1 MRYSVTHMTRL
12 EYAAPVRLAQFN
24 VRLRPAAWPGQTVSD
39 YQLSVD
45 PQPARVFEADG
56 GYHVNEARFSLH
68 KPISQLQIESRFT
81 VERED
86 LPFFMGEA
94 DGPGLTDLRELAMR
108 TPDLSAL
115 APASYIFASPI
126 AVPEHDIAL
135 WAGSF
140 LDESMPVMEAGRTL
154 MQAIHD
160 EFAYDAKATATDTP
174 PIDAFRRR
182 HGVCQDF
189 SHVMIIAARAHGIPA
204 AYVSGYLRTLPPPG
218 HERLVGADAMHAW
231 VNLWCGE
238 ELGWVGF
245 DPTNAKLADADHV
258 FIGMGRDYSDVAP
271 LDGTFRG
278 SSQQRMFYSVDV
290 APLD

>member
-45 PQPARVFEADG
+45 PQPARVFKADG

-204 AYVSGYLRTLPPPG
+204 AYVSGWSEPMPCTPG
-218 HERLVGADAMHAW
+218 
-231 VNLWCGE
+231 
-238 ELGWVGF
+238 
-245 DPTNAKLADADHV
+245 
-258 FIGMGRDYSDVAP
+258 
-271 LDGTFRG
+271 
-278 SSQQRMFYSVDV
+278 
-290 APLD
+290 

>member
-45 PQPARVFEADG
+45 PQPARVFKADG

-204 AYVSGYLRTLPPPG
+204 AYVSGSRRPLPPPG
-218 HERLVGADAMHAW
+218 RERLVGADAMHAW

>member
-1 MRYSVTHMTRL
+1 MRYAVTHMTRL

-24 VRLRPAAWPGQTVSD
+24 VRLRPAQWPGQIVSD
-39 YQLSVD
+39 YALAID
-45 PQPARVFEADG
+45 PQPVQVNEGDG
-56 GYHVNEARFSLH
+56 GYYFNEARFSLRE
-68 KPISQLQIESRFT
+68 PIRQLQIESRFT
-81 VERED
+81 VEREE
-86 LPFFMGEA
+86 LPFFINEQA
-94 DGPGLTDLRELAMR
+94 GPRLADLRELAMR
-108 TPDLSAL
+108 KPDLSAL

-126 AVPEHDIAL
+126 AVPEHEIAM

-140 LDESMPVMEAGRTL
+140 LDESMPVMNAGRAL
-154 MQAIHD
+154 MQAIHE
-160 EFAYDAKATATDTP
+160 EFAFDSGATFTDTA
-174 PIDAFRRR
+174 PIEAFRRR

-189 SHVMIIAARAHGIPA
+189 SHVMIVAARAHGIPA
-204 AYVSGYLRTLPPPG
+204 AYVSGYLRTQPPPG
-218 HERLVGADAMHAW
+218 QDRLVGADAMHAW
-231 VNLWCGE
+231 VNLWCGD

-278 SSQQRMFYSVDV
+278 SSQQTMFFSVNV